1 MKKQLVTTVAV
12 MIGILFYSI
21 LFAQERKDKA
31 QFKPRSN
38 EFYEQ
43 IQKGVDAFEAP
54 KKPDKPLAFRMD
66 FTGMDVPKSMSEFK
80 TVFAQKP
87 ESQGETGT
95 CWCFSTTSFY
105 ESEIKRLS
113 NQDIRTNAVNLV
125 WEETAVRL
133 LHPLLCV
140 ESKTQNLL
148 RLPQDSPEAPRQDKK
163 HLVLSIA
170 NLREHLLQRS
180 TPPLAAQ
187 GLHIARRLVDFA
199 YQEPGRN
206 VLTRHQ
212 LDLLDG
218 IPWPA
223 WRANA
228 VAELREFA
236 GREPEFRKEIQE
248 RLEAEAE
255 ITRWIAELK
264 ARTK

>member
-1 MKKQLVTTVAV
+1 MVLRCLSDADAVIIGGQGVNVWSLV
-12 MIGILFYSI
+12 Y
-21 LFAQERKDKA
+21 E
-31 QFKPRSN
+31 KPAAEPWRSSRP
-38 EFYEQ
+38 YTS
-43 IQKGVDAFEAP
+43 VDADALADRAQMVKLARLLEAAGFNVRVQVP
-54 KKPDKPLAFRMD
+54 RAEEESVVN
-66 FTGMDVPKSMSEFK
+66 TGVVVATKSDLELSINLLQ
-80 TVFAQKP
+80 TVL
-87 ESQGETGT
+87 G
-95 CWCFSTTSFY
+95 
-105 ESEIKRLS
+105 LS